1 MNYFKELKDTIPLA
15 SPEPRIH
22 PLLLSLT
29 EAGDKSRRQP
39 GATLEILSI
48 SEDDP
53 RILKSEHYTS
63 LENFPPLEIHT
74 PGQNG
79 MSSLSDRR

>member
-1 MNYFKELKDTIPLA
+1 MNYFVEVKDT
-15 SPEPRIH
+15 SPMPRIH

-29 EAGDKSRRQP
+29 EVDKKSRGP
-39 GATLEILSI
+39 PLAAPEILSI

-53 RILKSEHYTS
+53 RIIKSKHYIS
-63 LENFPPLEIHT
+63 PENFPPLEIHT

-79 MSSLSDRR
+79 MSSLSDR